1 MKKKLAVIAAILG
14 IVSMGS
20 MVSAKDME
28 ITPGYYDVDF
38 TKYDFIDTSLNTIQF
53 PQGSASFEPFFKKLD
68 TLVFENRGKV
78 RILHIGGSHLQAD
91 VISGRIREHLVKEY
105 PGASAGRGF
114 VFPYSAARTNTPAS
128 YASYYKG
135 IWDKN
140 KNVQHEITKP
150 LGLLGIAISTRDPRA
165 EITLLLDKYNTEP
178 IWGETS
184 FRVFGYSDS
193 NDVEP
198 VLRIDSMDVFGTF
211 DASSQSYVFTSPRP
225 IDTIQIA
232 FRWADTTK
240 QAEVAAFITDS
251 LYKDSV
257 ARADSLARVADSLRM
272 DSLGITPPA
281 SSAQQMAQAVAADSM
296 FQGDCE
302 DVLDTNCLNRD
313 EDLQAALDSAAA
325 DTVPPRPH
333 FTLTGILAENNAPG
347 ITYTNV
353 GINGAKVSNYF
364 EETCPLFEKEMSY
377 YKPDLVIFAIGINDA
392 NVDVF
397 NDKAFRED
405 YDMLIKRIRKVSP
418 KTAFIFETNN
428 DSYRK
433 VRKKKYVQH
442 PNGEVARKAFFM
454 LADKH
459 KAGVWDKFSIMGGL
473 GSMAKWEKADLAKK
487 DKVHFKT
494 AGYQLLGD
502 MFYKALMQAY
512 FDHIASLPAEAP
524 VVAQAKPAATPT
536 PAPAPKTIP
545 AASSVAPK
553 TPTPSAKTASS
564 TATASATAPA
574 AAPANAKAAVAI
586 QAKVAAPAPTAAP
599 AKKEVAAKQPAE
611 KTVAPPQMPKL
622 AAAAHKDVPMPEVV
636 KQTAQ
641 PAQPKIQI
649 PLKPQAQ
656 AADSPTTPTP
666 SATDSK

>member
-211 DASSQSYVFTSPRP
+211 DSTSQSYVFTSPRP

-251 LYKDSV
+251 LFKDSV

-272 DSLGITPPA
+272 DSLGITPPPA
-281 SSAQQMAQAVAADSM
+281 SSQQASQVAAADSM

-313 EDLQAALDSAAA
+313 EDLQATLDSAAA

-364 EETCPLFEKEMSY
+364 EEVCPLFEKEMSY

-397 NDKAFRED
+397 NDKIFRED
-405 YDMLIKRIRKVSP
+405 YDKLIQRIRKVSP

-433 VRKKKYVQH
+433 VRKRKYVQH
-442 PNGEVARKAFFM
+442 PNGEVARKSFFM

-502 MFYKALMQAY
+502 MFYKALIQAY
-512 FDHIASLPAEAP
+512 FDHIASLPAESPA
-524 VVAQAKPAATPT
+524 VVQSKPAQPQT
-536 PAPAPKTIP
+536 PATIP

-553 TPTPSAKTASS
+553 IQATPTAKTASS
-564 TATASATAPA
+564 
-574 AAPANAKAAVAI
+574 AAPTIQAKAPQTPVEKTAATI
-586 QAKVAAPAPTAAP
+586 QAKVATPLPSKSADAAP
-599 AKKEVAAKQPAE
+599 AKPESTAKQTAE

-622 AAAAHKDVPMPEVV
+622 AAAAHKDIPMPEVV

-641 PAQPKIQI
+641 PAQPKIQV
-649 PLKPQAQ
+649 PLKPEAQ
-656 AADSPTTPTP
+656 DA
-666 SATDSK
+666 K

>member
-211 DASSQSYVFTSPRP
+211 DSTSQSYVFTSPRP

-251 LYKDSV
+251 LFKDSV

-272 DSLGITPPA
+272 DSLGITPPPA
-281 SSAQQMAQAVAADSM
+281 SSQQASQVAAADSM

-313 EDLQAALDSAAA
+313 EDLQATLDSAAA

-364 EETCPLFEKEMSY
+364 EEVCPLFEKEMSY

-397 NDKAFRED
+397 NDKIFRED
-405 YDMLIKRIRKVSP
+405 YDKLIQRIRKVSP

-433 VRKKKYVQH
+433 VRKRKYVQH
-442 PNGEVARKAFFM
+442 PNGEVARKSFFM

-502 MFYKALMQAY
+502 MFYKALIQAY
-512 FDHIASLPAEAP
+512 FDHIASLPAESPA
-524 VVAQAKPAATPT
+524 VAQSKPAQPQTSA
-536 PAPAPKTIP
+536 TIP

-553 TPTPSAKTASS
+553 VQATPTAKTASS
-564 TATASATAPA
+564 
-574 AAPANAKAAVAI
+574 AAPTIQAKAPQTPVEKTAATI
-586 QAKVAAPAPTAAP
+586 QAKVATPLPSKSADAAP
-599 AKKEVAAKQPAE
+599 AKPESTAKQTAE

-641 PAQPKIQI
+641 PAQPKIQV
-649 PLKPQAQ
+649 PLKPEAQ
-656 AADSPTTPTP
+656 DA
-666 SATDSK
+666 K

>member
-281 SSAQQMAQAVAADSM
+281 AQQMAQAVAADSM

-313 EDLQAALDSAAA
+313 EDMQAALDSVAA

-392 NVDVF
+392 NVEVF

-524 VVAQAKPAATPT
+524 VVAQAKPAAAPA

-553 TPTPSAKTASS
+553 TQAPTAKTASS
-564 TATASATAPA
+564 TATTATATAQAPTV
-574 AAPANAKAAVAI
+574 PANAKTAATI
-586 QAKVAAPAPTAAP
+586 QAKVAAPAPANAP
-599 AKKEVAAKQPAE
+599 ATTPA
-611 KTVAPPQMPKL
+611 KTVAPPQMPKI

-641 PAQPKIQI
+641 PAQPQIQV
-649 PLKPQAQ
+649 PLKPEAQ
-656 AADSPTTPTP
+656 D
-666 SATDSK
+666 KK

>member
-1 MKKKLAVIAAILG
+1 
-14 IVSMGS
+14 
-20 MVSAKDME
+20 
-28 ITPGYYDVDF
+28 
-38 TKYDFIDTSLNTIQF
+38 
-53 PQGSASFEPFFKKLD
+53 
-68 TLVFENRGKV
+68 
-78 RILHIGGSHLQAD
+78 
-91 VISGRIREHLVKEY
+91 
-105 PGASAGRGF
+105 
-114 VFPYSAARTNTPAS
+114 
-128 YASYYKG
+128 
-135 IWDKN
+135 
-140 KNVQHEITKP
+140 
-150 LGLLGIAISTRDPRA
+150 
-165 EITLLLDKYNTEP
+165 
-178 IWGETS
+178 
-184 FRVFGYSDS
+184 
-193 NDVEP
+193 
-198 VLRIDSMDVFGTF
+198 
-211 DASSQSYVFTSPRP
+211 
-225 IDTIQIA
+225 
-232 FRWADTTK
+232 
-240 QAEVAAFITDS
+240 
-251 LYKDSV
+251 
-257 ARADSLARVADSLRM
+257 
-272 DSLGITPPA
+272 
-281 SSAQQMAQAVAADSM
+281 M

-313 EDLQAALDSAAA
+313 EDMQAALDSVAA

-392 NVDVF
+392 NVEVF

-524 VVAQAKPAATPT
+524 VVAQAKPAQAK
-536 PAPAPKTIP
+536 PAPSQAPATIP

-553 TPTPSAKTASS
+553 AQAPSAKTASS
-564 TATASATAPA
+564 TATAPTTAPASA
-574 AAPANAKAAVAI
+574 AAPANAKTAA
-586 QAKVAAPAPTAAP
+586 TAAP
-599 AKKEVAAKQPAE
+599 TKPETTAKAEVAAKQPVE

-641 PAQPKIQI
+641 PAQPQIQV
-649 PLKPQAQ
+649 PLKPIPQPAE
-656 AADSPTTPTP
+656 TPKTQTP

>member
-211 DASSQSYVFTSPRP
+211 DSTSQSYVFTSPRP

-251 LYKDSV
+251 LFKDSV

-272 DSLGITPPA
+272 DSLGITPPPA
-281 SSAQQMAQAVAADSM
+281 SSQQASQVAAADSM

-313 EDLQAALDSAAA
+313 EDLQATLDSAAA

-364 EETCPLFEKEMSY
+364 EEVCPLFEKEMSY

-397 NDKAFRED
+397 NDKIFRED
-405 YDMLIKRIRKVSP
+405 YDKLIQRIRKVSP

-433 VRKKKYVQH
+433 VRKRKYVQH
-442 PNGEVARKAFFM
+442 PNGEVARKSFFM

-502 MFYKALMQAY
+502 MFYKALIQAY
-512 FDHIASLPAEAP
+512 FDHIASLPAESPA
-524 VVAQAKPAATPT
+524 VAQSKPAQPQT
-536 PAPAPKTIP
+536 PATIP

-553 TPTPSAKTASS
+553 IQATPTAKTASS
-564 TATASATAPA
+564 
-574 AAPANAKAAVAI
+574 AAPTIQAKAPQTPVEKTAATI
-586 QAKVAAPAPTAAP
+586 QAKVATPLPSKSADAAP
-599 AKKEVAAKQPAE
+599 AKPESTAKQTAE

-641 PAQPKIQI
+641 PAQPKIQV
-649 PLKPQAQ
+649 PLKPEAQ
-656 AADSPTTPTP
+656 DA
-666 SATDSK
+666 K

>member
-150 LGLLGIAISTRDPRA
+150 LGLLGIAVSTRDPRA

-313 EDLQAALDSAAA
+313 EDLQVALDSTAA

-392 NVDVF
+392 NVEVF

-524 VVAQAKPAATPT
+524 VVAQAKPAQAK
-536 PAPAPKTIP
+536 PAPSQAPATIP
-545 AASSVAPK
+545 AASSVAQK
-553 TPTPSAKTASS
+553 TQTPSAKTASS
-564 TATASATAPA
+564 TATAPTTAPASA
-574 AAPANAKAAVAI
+574 AAPANAKTAATV
-586 QAKVAAPAPTAAP
+586 APTKP
-599 AKKEVAAKQPAE
+599 ETTAKAEVAAKQPVE
-611 KTVAPPQMPKL
+611 KTVAPPQMPKI

-641 PAQPKIQI
+641 PAQPQIQI

-656 AADSPTTPTP
+656 AAEKPVTPTP
-666 SATDSK
+666 NAPDKK

>member
-1 MKKKLAVIAAILG
+1 MRKKLAVIAAILG
-14 IVSMGS
+14 IFSIGS
-20 MVSAKDME
+20 ISAKDME

-53 PQGSASFEPFFKKLD
+53 PQGNASFEPFFKKLD

-91 VISGRIREHLVKEY
+91 VISGRIREHLIKEY

-150 LGLLGIAISTRDPRA
+150 LGLLGIAVSTRDPRA
-165 EITLLLDKYNTEP
+165 EITLLLDKYNNEP

-184 FRVFGYSDS
+184 FRIFGYSDS

-251 LYKDSV
+251 LFKDSV
-257 ARADSLARVADSLRM
+257 ARADSLARVADSLRL
-272 DSLGITPPA
+272 DSLGLLPSA
-281 SSAQQMAQAVAADSM
+281 SSTAQAVAADSM

-313 EDLQAALDSAAA
+313 EDLQAAKDSII

-353 GINGAKVSNYF
+353 GINGAKVANYF
-364 EETCPLFEKEMSY
+364 EEICPLFEKEMSY

-392 NVDVF
+392 NVEVF
-397 NDKAFRED
+397 NDKQFRDE

-524 VVAQAKPAATPT
+524 VVAQAKTPPTKTQTT
-536 PAPAPKTIP
+536 PATIP
-545 AASSVAPK
+545 AASSTAPN
-553 TPTPSAKTASS
+553 PVAKTA
-564 TATASATAPA
+564 AT
-574 AAPANAKAAVAI
+574 I
-586 QAKVAAPAPTAAP
+586 QAKVAAPVPQSTAKSATSTETKT
-599 AKKEVAAKQPAE
+599 ATSSQPKTAT
-611 KTVAPPQMPKL
+611 KTVAPPQMPKI
-622 AAAAHKDVPMPEVV
+622 AAASKADIPMPEVV

-641 PAQPKIQI
+641 PAQPKIQV
-649 PLKPQAQ
+649 PLKPDAQ
-656 AADSPTTPTP
+656 D
-666 SATDSK
+666 KK

>member
-272 DSLGITPPA
+272 DSLGITPSA

-313 EDLQAALDSAAA
+313 EDMQAALDSAAA

-656 AADSPTTPTP
+656 AAESPTTPTP

>member
-211 DASSQSYVFTSPRP
+211 DSTSQSYVFTSPRP

-251 LYKDSV
+251 LFKDSV

-272 DSLGITPPA
+272 DSLGITPPPA
-281 SSAQQMAQAVAADSM
+281 SSQQASQVAAADSM

-313 EDLQAALDSAAA
+313 EDLQATLDSAAA

-364 EETCPLFEKEMSY
+364 EEVCPLFEKEMSY

-397 NDKAFRED
+397 NDKIFRED
-405 YDMLIKRIRKVSP
+405 YDKLIKRIRKVSP

-433 VRKKKYVQH
+433 VRKRKYVQH
-442 PNGEVARKAFFM
+442 PNGEVARKSFFM

-502 MFYKALMQAY
+502 MFYKALIQAY
-512 FDHIASLPAEAP
+512 FDHIASLPAESPA
-524 VVAQAKPAATPT
+524 VAQSKPAQPQTPV
-536 PAPAPKTIP
+536 TIP

-553 TPTPSAKTASS
+553 VQATPTAKTASS
-564 TATASATAPA
+564 
-574 AAPANAKAAVAI
+574 AAPTIQAKAPQTPVEKTAATI
-586 QAKVAAPAPTAAP
+586 QAKVATPLPSKSADAAP
-599 AKKEVAAKQPAE
+599 AKPESTAKQTAE

-641 PAQPKIQI
+641 PAQPKIQV
-649 PLKPQAQ
+649 PLKPEAQ
-656 AADSPTTPTP
+656 DA
-666 SATDSK
+666 K

>member
-28 ITPGYYDVDF
+28 ITPGYYDIDF

-211 DASSQSYVFTSPRP
+211 DSTSQSYVFTSPRP

-251 LYKDSV
+251 LFKDSV

-272 DSLGITPPA
+272 DSLGITPPPA
-281 SSAQQMAQAVAADSM
+281 SSQQASQVAAADSM

-313 EDLQAALDSAAA
+313 EDLQATLDSAAA

-364 EETCPLFEKEMSY
+364 EEICPLFEKEMSY

-397 NDKAFRED
+397 NDKIFRED
-405 YDMLIKRIRKVSP
+405 YDKLIQRIRKVSP

-433 VRKKKYVQH
+433 VRKRKYVQH
-442 PNGEVARKAFFM
+442 PNGEVARKSFFM

-502 MFYKALMQAY
+502 MFYKALIQAY
-512 FDHIASLPAEAP
+512 FDHIASLPAESPA
-524 VVAQAKPAATPT
+524 VAQSKPAQPQT
-536 PAPAPKTIP
+536 PATIP

-553 TPTPSAKTASS
+553 VQATPTAKTASS
-564 TATASATAPA
+564 
-574 AAPANAKAAVAI
+574 AAPTIQAKAPQTPVEKTAATI
-586 QAKVAAPAPTAAP
+586 QAKVATPLPSKSADAAP
-599 AKKEVAAKQPAE
+599 AKPESTAKQTAE

-641 PAQPKIQI
+641 PAQPKIQV
-649 PLKPQAQ
+649 PLKPEAQ
-656 AADSPTTPTP
+656 DA
-666 SATDSK
+666 K

>member
-211 DASSQSYVFTSPRP
+211 DSTSQSYVFTSPRP

-251 LYKDSV
+251 LFKDSV

-272 DSLGITPPA
+272 DSLGITPPPA
-281 SSAQQMAQAVAADSM
+281 SSQQASQVAAADSM

-313 EDLQAALDSAAA
+313 EDLQATLDSAAA

-364 EETCPLFEKEMSY
+364 EEICPLFEKEMSY

-397 NDKAFRED
+397 NDKIFRED
-405 YDMLIKRIRKVSP
+405 YDKLIQRIRKVSP

-433 VRKKKYVQH
+433 VRKRKYVQH
-442 PNGEVARKAFFM
+442 PNGEVARKSFFM

-502 MFYKALMQAY
+502 MFYKALIQAY
-512 FDHIASLPAEAP
+512 FDHIASLPAESPA
-524 VVAQAKPAATPT
+524 VAQSKPAQPQT
-536 PAPAPKTIP
+536 PATIP

-553 TPTPSAKTASS
+553 VQATPTAKTASS
-564 TATASATAPA
+564 
-574 AAPANAKAAVAI
+574 AAPTIQAKAPQTPVEKTAATI
-586 QAKVAAPAPTAAP
+586 QAKVATPLPSKSADAAP
-599 AKKEVAAKQPAE
+599 AKPESTAKQTAE

-641 PAQPKIQI
+641 PAQPKIQV
-649 PLKPQAQ
+649 PLKPEAQ
-656 AADSPTTPTP
+656 DA
-666 SATDSK
+666 K

>member
-281 SSAQQMAQAVAADSM
+281 TQQMAQAVAADSM

-313 EDLQAALDSAAA
+313 EDMQAALDSVAA

-392 NVDVF
+392 NVEVF
-397 NDKAFRED
+397 NDKVFRED

-524 VVAQAKPAATPT
+524 VVAQAKPAAAPA

-553 TPTPSAKTASS
+553 AQAPTAKTASS
-564 TATASATAPA
+564 TATTATATAQAPTV
-574 AAPANAKAAVAI
+574 PANAKTAATI
-586 QAKVAAPAPTAAP
+586 QAKVAAPAPTNAP
-599 AKKEVAAKQPAE
+599 ATTPA
-611 KTVAPPQMPKL
+611 KTVAPPQMPKI

-641 PAQPKIQI
+641 PAQPQIQV
-649 PLKPQAQ
+649 PLKPEAQ
-656 AADSPTTPTP
+656 D
-666 SATDSK
+666 KK

>member
-1 MKKKLAVIAAILG
+1 VRKKLAVIAALLG
-14 IVSMGS
+14 IFSIGS
-20 MVSAKDME
+20 ISAKDME

-38 TKYDFIDTSLNTIQF
+38 SKYDFIDTSLNTIQF
-53 PQGSASFEPFFKKLD
+53 PQGNASFEPFFKKLD

-91 VISGRIREHLVKEY
+91 VISGRIREHLIKEY
-105 PGASAGRGF
+105 PGASGGRGF

-128 YASYYKG
+128 YASSYKG

-140 KNVQHEITKP
+140 KNVQREITKP
-150 LGLLGIAISTRDPRA
+150 LGLLGIAISTSDPRA
-165 EITLLLDKYNTEP
+165 EITLLLDKYNSEP

-184 FRVFGYSDS
+184 FRLFGFSDS
-193 NDVEP
+193 NNVEP
-198 VLRIDSMDVFGTF
+198 VLRIDSMDVYGTL
-211 DASSQSYVFTSPRP
+211 DTASQSYVFTSPRP

-232 FRWADTTK
+232 FRWTDSTK

-251 LYKDSV
+251 LFKDSV
-257 ARADSLARVADSLRM
+257 ARADSLARVADSLRL
-272 DSLGITPPA
+272 DSLGLLPPA
-281 SSAQQMAQAVAADSM
+281 SSAAQIAAADSM

-313 EDLQAALDSAAA
+313 EDLQAARDSAAV
-325 DTVPPRPH
+325 DTVPPRPR

-353 GINGAKVSNYF
+353 GINGAKVANYF
-364 EETCPLFEKEMSY
+364 EEICPLFEKEMSY

-392 NVDVF
+392 NVEVF
-397 NDKAFRED
+397 NDKQFRDE

-433 VRKKKYVQH
+433 IRKKKYVQH
-442 PNGEVARKAFFM
+442 PNGEIARKAFFM

-512 FDHIASLPAEAP
+512 FDHIANLPAEAP
-524 VVAQAKPAATPT
+524 VVAKATPAT
-536 PAPAPKTIP
+536 TAPASTIP
-545 AASSVAPK
+545 AKQAASVQSI
-553 TPTPSAKTASS
+553 TSS
-564 TATASATAPA
+564 TKPLA
-574 AAPANAKAAVAI
+574 AQSSAKAAPKSVAK
-586 QAKVAAPAPTAAP
+586 A
-599 AKKEVAAKQPAE
+599 
-611 KTVAPPQMPKL
+611 
-622 AAAAHKDVPMPEVV
+622 DVPMPKVL
-636 KQTAQ
+636 KQASQNTQ
-641 PAQPKIQI
+641 PQIQI
-649 PLKPQAQ
+649 PLKPQSQNTESTAPKVQ
-656 AADSPTTPTP
+656 D
-666 SATDSK
+666 K

>member
-1 MKKKLAVIAAILG
+1 MRKKLAIIAAIIG
-14 IVSMGS
+14 IFSIGFTE
-20 MVSAKDME
+20 VSAKDME

-38 TKYDFIDTSLNTIQF
+38 SKYDFIDTSLNTIQF
-53 PQGSASFEPFFKKLD
+53 PRGSASFDLFFNKLD

-91 VISGRIREHLVKEY
+91 VISGRIREHLIKEY

-128 YASYYKG
+128 YASSYKG

-140 KNVQHEITKP
+140 KNVQKEITKP
-150 LGLLGIAISTRDPRA
+150 LGLLGIAISTSDPRA
-165 EITLLLDKYNTEP
+165 EITLLLDKYNSEP

-184 FRVFGYSDS
+184 FRVFGFSDS
-193 NDVEP
+193 NNVEP
-198 VLRIDSMDVFGTF
+198 VLRIDSMDVFGTL
-211 DASSQSYVFTSPRP
+211 DTASQSYVFTSPRP

-232 FRWADTTK
+232 FRWSDSTK

-257 ARADSLARVADSLRM
+257 ARADSLARVADSLRL
-272 DSLGITPPA
+272 DSLGLLP
-281 SSAQQMAQAVAADSM
+281 SSNSMAQVATADSM

-313 EDLQAALDSAAA
+313 EELQSAMRDSAAI

-392 NVDVF
+392 NVEVF

-433 VRKKKYVQH
+433 VRKRKYVQH
-442 PNGEVARKAFFM
+442 PNGEVARKSFFM

-512 FDHIASLPAEAP
+512 FDHIANLPAEDP
-524 VVAQAKPAATPT
+524 VAAAQAQAAEKAAAQMTPQ
-536 PAPAPKTIP
+536 
-545 AASSVAPK
+545 
-553 TPTPSAKTASS
+553 TASIAKQVS
-564 TATASATAPA
+564 PKAVKDTPMKNSPMQATVASARKT
-574 AAPANAKAAVAI
+574 KAEM
-586 QAKVAAPAPTAAP
+586 P
-599 AKKEVAAKQPAE
+599 
-611 KTVAPPQMPKL
+611 MPK
-622 AAAAHKDVPMPEVV
+622 VMQ
-636 KQTAQ
+636 QTSKNTQ
-641 PAQPKIQI
+641 QKIQI
-649 PLKPQAQ
+649 PLKPDAQ
-656 AADSPTTPTP
+656 STE
-666 SATDSK
+666 KK

>member
-1 MKKKLAVIAAILG
+1 MRKKLAIIAAVIG
-14 IVSMGS
+14 IFSIGFTE
-20 MVSAKDME
+20 VSAKDME

-38 TKYDFIDTSLNTIQF
+38 SKYDFIDTSLNTIQF
-53 PQGSASFEPFFKKLD
+53 PRGSASFDLFFNKLD

-91 VISGRIREHLVKEY
+91 VISGRIREHLIKEY
-105 PGASAGRGF
+105 PGASTGRGF

-128 YASYYKG
+128 YASSYKG

-140 KNVQHEITKP
+140 KNVQKEITKP
-150 LGLLGIAISTRDPRA
+150 LGLLGIAISTSDPRA
-165 EITLLLDKYNTEP
+165 EITLLLDKYNSEP

-184 FRVFGYSDS
+184 FRVFGFSDS
-193 NDVEP
+193 NNVEP
-198 VLRIDSMDVFGTF
+198 VLRIDSMDVFGTL
-211 DASSQSYVFTSPRP
+211 DTASQSYVFTSPRP

-232 FRWADTTK
+232 FRWTDSTK

-257 ARADSLARVADSLRM
+257 ARADSLARVADSLRL
-272 DSLGITPPA
+272 DSLGLLP
-281 SSAQQMAQAVAADSM
+281 SSNSMAQVATADSM

-313 EDLQAALDSAAA
+313 EELQSAMRDSAAT

-392 NVDVF
+392 NVEVF

-433 VRKKKYVQH
+433 VRKRKYVQH
-442 PNGEVARKAFFM
+442 PNGEVARKSFFM

-512 FDHIASLPAEAP
+512 FDHIANLPAEDP
-524 VVAQAKPAATPT
+524 VAAAQAQAAAEQATAQMTPQT
-536 PAPAPKTIP
+536 
-545 AASSVAPK
+545 AAIAKQVAPK
-553 TPTPSAKTASS
+553 AVKESPMKNSPMQ
-564 TATASATAPA
+564 ATVASARKT
-574 AAPANAKAAVAI
+574 KAEM
-586 QAKVAAPAPTAAP
+586 P
-599 AKKEVAAKQPAE
+599 
-611 KTVAPPQMPKL
+611 MPK
-622 AAAAHKDVPMPEVV
+622 VMQ
-636 KQTAQ
+636 QTSKNTQ
-641 PAQPKIQI
+641 QKIQI
-649 PLKPQAQ
+649 PLKPDAQ
-656 AADSPTTPTP
+656 STE
-666 SATDSK
+666 KK